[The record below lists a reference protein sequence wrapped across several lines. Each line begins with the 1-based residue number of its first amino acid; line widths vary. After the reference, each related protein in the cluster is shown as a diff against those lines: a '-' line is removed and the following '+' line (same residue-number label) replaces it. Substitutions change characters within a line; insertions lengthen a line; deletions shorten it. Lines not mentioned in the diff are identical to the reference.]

1 MKNSAGFVS
10 DQHLTYSYDG
20 AGNILSKT
28 DVNGSLSETYAY
40 DERNR
45 LVSSTALNAPE
56 RSFTFEYDDFNN
68 ITKMVKNSIQKTYE
82 YDDVKVHSLKAVYEG
97 SSYKI
102 YTYNEN
108 GDVTLTVSPD
118 AAREVEYNA
127 SNCVKSMTLT
137 GTDKNKSWNYSY
149 DSDGER
155 IKKSFTDPETGK
167 VMTTVYWFSDYEE
180 TFADD
185 TLKKVS
191 KLYGGYAQ
199 RVTEYDVSDEADSKP
214 RTVKSDTL
222 EFVFKDIL
230 GSPVCTVT
238 EDGTIKNTFVYEPF
252 GKMLDTA
259 NNNGASKSTTLLR
272 SFTGHFAED
281 DEGLYYCHAR
291 WYDADIG
298 RFLQADSVL
307 DGFNRYAYCHNN
319 PIGFTDPSGEYS
331 LREEC
336 RRGQKKLKAWN
347 NHLHPERERH
357 GRERH
362 EAMQRGIKSWNE
374 KSKIHGHLLRANES
388 YTTVDGKNKEKR
400 GKDLLIVENPIKGES
415 VMIPVSSVANM
426 EGYGLKDSLA
436 EKDFTLTYDPDC
448 GSKYAPNVFTISS
461 GELCP
466 KNTLQH
472 QGGKLHSDGTI
483 DTNKVPW
490 RGHNTDC
497 WGSQGCITG
506 QEGNP
511 KGDFTDVIKAI
522 NSWGIS
528 GKYNIPFSFGLGE
541 H

>member
-10 DQHLTYSYDG
+10 DQRLTYSYDE
-20 AGNILSKT
+20 AGNILSKNDT
-28 DVNGSLSETYAY
+28 NGVLTETYTY

-45 LVSSTALNAPE
+45 LISASALNSPE

-68 ITKMVKNSIQKTYE
+68 ITKMVKNSVQKTYE
-82 YDDVKVHSLKAVYEG
+82 YDDVKVHSLKTVREG
-97 SSYKI
+97 TSYKT

-118 AAREVEYNA
+118 AAREVVYDA

-137 GTDKNKSWNYSY
+137 GTGKNKSWNYSY

-167 VMTTVYWFSDYEE
+167 LMTTVYWFNDYEE

-191 KLYGGYAQ
+191 KLYGDYAQ
-199 RVTEYDVSDEADSKP
+199 RVTEYELSDSAGSEPS
-214 RTVKSDTL
+214 TVDTL

-238 EDGTIKNTFVYEPF
+238 AEGTIKNTFVYEPF

-319 PIGFTDPSGEYS
+319 PTGFVDPTGHKLEMYFDKSTQTLNVVLSDKHVNLFYTFGPNDVTSAVEHGGDRTKEEASYEKEEAGCSDEGNFTIKPKQFPNGEWEITGKTKDGKLTTNAEQTMIDQKTKEEKVDKGYQVHYSVYHNTWGCLGVLVKHIMKKLIQLWNMNTQCEDKSATIKVTGDPSNYGKDKTES
-331 LREEC
+331 KNTVNHGNSGNKGAE
-336 RRGQKKLKAWN
+336 KN
-347 NHLHPERERH
+347 NKNVSDSKGAE
-357 GRERH
+357 
-362 EAMQRGIKSWNE
+362 NE
-374 KSKIHGHLLRANES
+374 KN
-388 YTTVDGKNKEKR
+388 
-400 GKDLLIVENPIKGES
+400 
-415 VMIPVSSVANM
+415 
-426 EGYGLKDSLA
+426 
-436 EKDFTLTYDPDC
+436 
-448 GSKYAPNVFTISS
+448 
-461 GELCP
+461 
-466 KNTLQH
+466 
-472 QGGKLHSDGTI
+472 
-483 DTNKVPW
+483 
-490 RGHNTDC
+490 
-497 WGSQGCITG
+497 
-506 QEGNP
+506 
-511 KGDFTDVIKAI
+511 
-522 NSWGIS
+522 
-528 GKYNIPFSFGLGE
+528 
-541 H
+541 